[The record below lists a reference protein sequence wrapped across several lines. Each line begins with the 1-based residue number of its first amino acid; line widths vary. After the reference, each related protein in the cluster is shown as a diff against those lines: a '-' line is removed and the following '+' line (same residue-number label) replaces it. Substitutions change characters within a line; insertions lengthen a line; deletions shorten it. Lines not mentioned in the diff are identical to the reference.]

1 MTLAHR
7 AGLVVLFA
15 MLAGVCLTA
24 SRAVAGTYP
33 DRAIHLV
40 VPFPPG
46 GPADIV
52 ARPLAER
59 LTVALGQPVVVI
71 NKAGASGMIGA
82 AFVAKADADG
92 YTLLMGTSNELTM
105 SPGLYA
111 KLAYDPARDFEPI
124 TTAILYPNV
133 LVVNKDL
140 PVHTAQDLVTLTRSK
155 PGGINYG
162 TSGTGSTN
170 HLTTELFRAST
181 KVELNYVSYRGGA
194 PAMTDLMGGQ
204 IQAMFATMP
213 SSAGLIRGGSIR
225 ALMVTDTKRWA
236 AIPDV
241 PTAEEA
247 GLPDVHVLS
256 FIGVL
261 APAGTPLPIVHRLH
275 EEIVKIM
282 NMPAVEKLMSAQAGE
297 VSISTP
303 EEFAKILKTDFDMWT
318 SVIERNGIRV
328 DPSAKESLEVTAK

>member
-7 AGLVVLFA
+7 ASQVALSA
-15 MLAGVCLTA
+15 MLACVSLAA
-24 SRAVAGTYP
+24 SQAVAGSYP
-33 DRAIHLV
+33 DRAVHIV

-59 LTVALGQPVVVI
+59 LTVALGQPVIVI
-71 NKAGASGMIGA
+71 NKPGASGMIGA

-111 KLAYDPARDFEPI
+111 KLPYDPSRDFEPI

-140 PVHTAQDLVTLTRSK
+140 PVHSAQDLVALTRSK
-155 PGGINYG
+155 PGLINYG

-213 SSAGLIRGGSIR
+213 SSSGLIRGGLIR
-225 ALMVTDTKRWA
+225 ALMVTDGKRWA

-247 GLPDVHVLS
+247 GLPDVHVIS
-256 FIGVL
+256 FIGAL
-261 APAGTPLPIVHRLH
+261 APAGTPPPIAHRLH

-282 NMPAVEKLMSAQAGE
+282 NTPAMKTLMSAQAGE
-297 VSISTP
+297 VSTSTP
-303 EEFAKILKTDFDMWT
+303 EEFAKILKTDFGMWS
-318 SVIERNGIRV
+318 SVIELNGIRV
-328 DPSAKESLEVTAK
+328 DPPGKESLEVTTK